1 MIDKWKH
8 LRSGLWANI
17 EPEVELI
24 GLTCPG
30 WTQPDNNGQFAV
42 DATVESI
49 NFSGDIMAYS
59 AVDTADIE
67 AQVAQAAA
75 VSSGIEPKD
84 ASRLNNHL
92 IKMGHHTPLECVQFN
107 FQISGISK
115 ACGAQISRHRIGQG
129 HVSSS
134 RRYQDQEAAFV
145 YPLLE
150 NITDENEAR
159 VAYSL
164 IQDSYQASY
173 YAYLGAKKLG
183 LKKGDC
189 RYVVPTSSASERIW
203 WINARAL
210 RDFFRLRLDKAA
222 EAEIRRLSFMILGI
236 VLKITPTLYDDI
248 VKAYNTDNLVS
259 TVLGPDIMSK
269 IEKEQT

>member
-1 MIDKWKH
+1 MFDKWKN
-8 LRSGLWANI
+8 LRSRLWANT

-30 WTQPDNNGQFAV
+30 WMQPFDNGRFTV
-42 DATVESI
+42 DAAIESI
-49 NFSGDIMAYS
+49 NFSGDVILYS
-59 AVDTADIE
+59 VMDTVDIE

-84 ASRLNNHL
+84 VGRLNKNL
-92 IKMGHHTPLECVQFN
+92 IKMGHHAPLEAIQFN
-107 FQISGISK
+107 FHVTGISK
-115 ACGAQISRHRIGQG
+115 ACGAQLSRHRIGQG

-134 RRYQDQEAAFV
+134 RRYQEQQAAFV

-150 NITDENEAR
+150 NIADENEAR

-173 YAYLGAKKLG
+173 HAYLGAKKLG

-189 RYVVPTSSASERIW
+189 RYVVPISSASERIW

-222 EAEIRRLSFMILGI
+222 EAEIRRLAFMILGI
-236 VLKITPTLYDDI
+236 VIKITPTLFHDF
-248 VKAYNTDNLVS
+248 KL
-259 TVLGPDIMSK
+259 
-269 IEKEQT
+269 EEQT